1 MAKKI
6 TETNI
11 RVNVRLV
18 FNSDIPKDKLED
30 ILNNL
35 DYHFTLNGEEIKSE
49 DLDWDIDMAKRY

>member
-1 MAKKI
+1 MAKQI

-11 RVNVRLV
+11 RVNARLV
-18 FNSDIPKDKLED
+18 FNGDIPEDKLED

-49 DLDWDIDMAKRY
+49 DLNWDIDMAKRY

>member
-18 FNSDIPKDKLED
+18 FNGDIPKDKLED